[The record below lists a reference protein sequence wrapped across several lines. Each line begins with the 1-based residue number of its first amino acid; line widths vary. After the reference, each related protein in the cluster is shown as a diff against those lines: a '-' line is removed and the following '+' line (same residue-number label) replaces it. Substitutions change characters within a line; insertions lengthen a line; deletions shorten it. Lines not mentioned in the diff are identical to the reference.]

1 MNEHDPGWEK
11 IKSAFLRLPEVKPL
25 DVFVWQV
32 MEKIEANKP
41 FVFDLSSFFRWAV
54 PTFAVMT
61 AAVFLIS
68 VWPMANEG
76 ALAQELAGI
85 QLDSNGDWLEVEL

>member
-1 MNEHDPGWEK
+1 MNNHDPGWEK
-11 IKSAFLRLPEVKPL
+11 IKCAFLRPPEVNL
-25 DVFVWQV
+25 SDAFVWQV
-32 MEKIEANKP
+32 MEKIEAKKP
-41 FVFDLSSFFRWAV
+41 FAFDLSSFFRWAV

-68 VWPMANEG
+68 VWPVANEE